1 MKETDINLKPAAR
14 YRKKR
19 LLTAASC
26 LVWLMLVA
34 GGLFYLAGYEN
45 SPGVGAK
52 PSIQFPANS
61 KIPRVAGQA
70 TIVMLAHPHCPCT
83 RASVGELALLMA
95 QTQGKATAYVL
106 FLKPPDF
113 TEEWK
118 KTDLWYSAANIPG
131 VQVVE
136 DEDGA
141 EAKLFNASTSGQT
154 LLYDADGKLLFSG
167 GITGARGHSG
177 DNAGRGAIV
186 SLLNEGAAERSETGV
201 FGCPLF
207 NGGEACPMPK

>member
-1 MKETDINLKPAAR
+1 MKEKDTSLKTLAR
-14 YRKKR
+14 YRKN
-19 LLTAASC
+19 LLPIAASC
-26 LVWLMLVA
+26 LLWLIVVV
-34 GGLFYLAGYEN
+34 GGLWYLAGYEN
-45 SPGVGAK
+45 SPGVGAN
-52 PSIQFPANS
+52 PSIRFPADS
-61 KIPRVAGQA
+61 KIPRIAGQA
-70 TIVMLAHPHCPCT
+70 TLVMLAHPHCPCT

-95 QTQGKATAYVL
+95 QTQGKAAAYVL
-106 FLKPPDF
+106 FLKPTDF
-113 TEEWK
+113 TDEWE

-131 VQVVE
+131 VTVVE

-154 LLYDADGKLLFSG
+154 ILYDAEGKLLFSG

-186 SLLNEGAAERSETGV
+186 SLLNEGKAEQTETEV

-207 NGGEACPMPK
+207 NGGDACPMPK